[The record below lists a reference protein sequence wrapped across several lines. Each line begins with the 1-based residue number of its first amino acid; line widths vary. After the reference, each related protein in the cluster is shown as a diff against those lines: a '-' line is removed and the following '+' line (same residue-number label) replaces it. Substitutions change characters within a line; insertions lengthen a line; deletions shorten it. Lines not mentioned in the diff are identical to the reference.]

1 MEKLSELISVIVCTY
16 NQEDTV
22 GRTLDSILA
31 QECHLPVEIVVGD
44 DGSTD
49 GTRAVC
55 QKYRDRHPD
64 TIRLMPAAPNKGFV
78 KNYFDC
84 LQACRGKYIAD
95 CAGDDFWTDNHKL
108 EKSSVLLEQ
117 APGVGIVHTDWL
129 RYNEQTGQLTS
140 PEKPTD
146 NRLQT
151 TDNGLQT
158 TDNGQWSITDGSSLL
173 ADILMPGERPAVHL
187 CTALYRKDWI
197 CRAMHEYPQF
207 FDPDTYRCEDVQIA
221 FFLARMGDVGF
232 LPDQTLAYSCG
243 GTSVSNP
250 DSEEKQF
257 SFWANVT
264 RLSYDLAQTFGI
276 ASTSLDRFFQ
286 ARLHKL
292 LMHAFRS
299 GKPSLKANA
308 LLMQKKMHIADNRR
322 TRLAKLLLLP
332 GIWQTM
338 RFGRNL
344 IKQQT
349 H

>member
-1 MEKLSELISVIVCTY
+1 MEKLPELISVIVCTY

-55 QKYRDRHPD
+55 QKYRDWHPD
-64 TIRLMPAAPNKGFV
+64 VIRLMPAAPNKGFV
-78 KNYFDC
+78 RNYFDC

-95 CAGDDFWTDNHKL
+95 CAGDDFWIDNHKL
-108 EKSSVLLEQ
+108 EKSSLLLEQ

-129 RYNEQTGQLTS
+129 RNNEHTGQLTS
-140 PEKPTD
+140 PEKPTA
-146 NRLQT
+146 
-151 TDNGLQT
+151 NGQQPT
-158 TDNGQWSITDGSSLL
+158 GNGQWSITDGASLL
-173 ADILMPGERPAVHL
+173 ANILMPGERPAVHL

-207 FDPDTYRCEDVQIA
+207 FDPDTYRCEDVQIV
-221 FFLARMGDVGF
+221 FFLARMGNVGF

-276 ASTSLDRFFQ
+276 TSTSLDRFFQ
-286 ARLHKL
+286 ARFHKL

-299 GKPSLKANA
+299 GKSSLKAEA
-308 LLMQKKMHIADNRR
+308 LLMQKEMRIADNRR
-322 TRLAKLLLLP
+322 TRFAKLLLLP

-338 RFGRNL
+338 RFVRDL
-344 IKQQT
+344 IKHQS

>member
-1 MEKLSELISVIVCTY
+1 MEKLPELISVIVCTY

-64 TIRLMPAAPNKGFV
+64 TVRLMPAAPNKGFV
-78 KNYFDC
+78 RNYFDC
-84 LQACRGKYIAD
+84 LRACRGKYIAD

-108 EKSSVLLEQ
+108 DKSSLLLDQ
-117 APGVGIVHTDWL
+117 APSVGIVHTDWL

-146 NRLQT
+146 NGQRT
-151 TDNGLQT
+151 PG
-158 TDNGQWSITDGSSLL
+158 NGQWSITDGASLL
-173 ADILMPGERPAVHL
+173 ANILMPGERPAVHL

-207 FDPDTYRCEDVQIA
+207 FDPDTYRCEDVQIV

-276 ASTSLDRFFQ
+276 TSTSLDRFFQ
-286 ARLHKL
+286 ARFHKL

-299 GKPSLKANA
+299 GKSSLKAEA
-308 LLMQKKMHIADNRR
+308 LLMQKEMRIADNRR
-322 TRLAKLLLLP
+322 TRFAKLLLLP

-338 RFGRNL
+338 RFVRDF
-344 IKQQT
+344 IKHQS